1 MDNRIPSD
9 SVFDMLRKHPLLKK
23 LTDRLLKILPYRP
36 VRVAKEEWDSQYSL
50 GKWDYLRQVGELAH
64 YSVIAGYCHYFKPG
78 GSFLDIGCGEGILQ
92 ERLCYSGYSRYA
104 GIDISEEAICLAS
117 GRQDEKT
124 FFVRAD
130 VSGYC
135 PDSKSDIIIFNE
147 CLYYF
152 QDPMSVMK
160 RYESFLTEDG
170 LFIVSMFATEKTG
183 RIWKILEESY
193 IVQDEVFV
201 KNRSGVSWNIKVLA
215 NPKNNRYKA

>member
-1 MDNRIPSD
+1 MDEQRSSD
-9 SVFDMLRKHPLLKK
+9 SVFDMLQKHPLVKK

-36 VRVAKEEWDSQYSL
+36 VKVAREEWNSQYSL
-50 GKWDYLRQVGELAH
+50 GKWDYLRQVSELAH

-92 ERLCYSGYSRYA
+92 ERLCPSGYSRYA
-104 GIDISEEAICLAS
+104 GVDISEEAIGLAS

-124 FFVRAD
+124 FFVQAD
-130 VSGYC
+130 VTEYQ
-135 PDSKSDIIIFNE
+135 PDSLSDIIIFNE

-152 QDPMSVMK
+152 QDPLSVVK
-160 RYESFLTEDG
+160 RYESFLTKDG

-183 RIWKILEESY
+183 HIWKILEQFY
-193 IVQDEVFV
+193 AVQDEVFV